1 MSKRKLVIFPIL
13 LISLFVYGVAVGHY
27 QIFPYDE
34 LKELRFLVSQ
44 TESSAVTDRPQIYDT
59 EESISERILINSESD
74 VVKKRYE
81 LNRYIWMLD
90 QSMSARIINQN
101 ISDDGF
107 PLRLP
112 NNVDLNISPSG
123 YENIKNLER
132 IDSFT
137 INMDFGKNED
147 KIFLS
152 KDSEMNSISYLFTPV
167 VSNKKL
173 IIYHQGHA
181 EQDFLDDKDT
191 IEQFLDNGFS
201 VLMFSMPGKGMNNE
215 PILEFERFGKL
226 RLNSHNHFNLID
238 GEYLHPI
245 KFFVEPII
253 VSINYMEENYDYDD
267 YYMVGLSGGGWTT
280 TLYSAIDDR
289 ISKNYSIAG
298 SFPLY
303 MKSDTK
309 NFGDYEQNIPEL
321 YNIANYEEMYTLAS
335 FGTDRHSVQI
345 FIYNDPCCYQAELYE
360 KFPYGDAIQ
369 NKLDML
375 NGEGKFSVFLDNT
388 TNKHEVSDYALSL
401 ILDDILNKS

>member
-1 MSKRKLVIFPIL
+1 MSKSKLVIFPIL

-34 LKELRFLVSQ
+34 LKELRLLVSQ

-90 QSMSARIINQN
+90 QSMSARTINQN
-101 ISDDGF
+101 ISDDGL

-253 VSINYMEENYDYDD
+253 VSINYMEEHYDYDD

-303 MKSDTK
+303 MKSDTR
-309 NFGDYEQNIPEL
+309 NFGDYEQSIPEL

-401 ILDDILNKS
+401 ILDDMLNKS

>member
-34 LKELRFLVSQ
+34 LKELRLLVSQ

-90 QSMSARIINQN
+90 QSMSARTINQN

-147 KIFLS
+147 KPFMILS
-152 KDSEMNSISYLFTPV
+152 RLTFATIDAAAIEMHFSSP
-167 VSNKKL
+167 L
-173 IIYHQGHA
+173 IIQ
-181 EQDFLDDKDT
+181 
-191 IEQFLDNGFS
+191 
-201 VLMFSMPGKGMNNE
+201 
-215 PILEFERFGKL
+215 
-226 RLNSHNHFNLID
+226 
-238 GEYLHPI
+238 
-245 KFFVEPII
+245 
-253 VSINYMEENYDYDD
+253 
-267 YYMVGLSGGGWTT
+267 
-280 TLYSAIDDR
+280 
-289 ISKNYSIAG
+289 
-298 SFPLY
+298 
-303 MKSDTK
+303 
-309 NFGDYEQNIPEL
+309 
-321 YNIANYEEMYTLAS
+321 
-335 FGTDRHSVQI
+335 
-345 FIYNDPCCYQAELYE
+345 
-360 KFPYGDAIQ
+360 
-369 NKLDML
+369 
-375 NGEGKFSVFLDNT
+375 
-388 TNKHEVSDYALSL
+388 
-401 ILDDILNKS
+401 